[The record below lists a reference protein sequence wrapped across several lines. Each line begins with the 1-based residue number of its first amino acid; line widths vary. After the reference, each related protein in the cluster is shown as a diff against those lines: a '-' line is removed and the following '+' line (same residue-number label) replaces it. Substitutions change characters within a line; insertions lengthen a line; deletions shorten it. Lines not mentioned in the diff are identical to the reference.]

1 MFFIHSASARYNT
14 CFHRH
19 VSLSILIS
27 NPISFWKKIIK
38 TKRIKKIYYFDINAD
53 WKKKKNAC
61 RKFLQ
66 LPKIIFRGNV
76 KSNSW
81 WYCMA
86 DDDAW
91 WRRWRWPPP
100 PRCQMQLQMTISFF
114 ITLHD
119 FLLFIT
125 FSFPLF
131 IYSLCNGNN
140 VLSNQQLRKIQYNSD
155 Y

>member
-1 MFFIHSASARYNT
+1 MFSPP
-14 CFHRH
+14 CFTFYLNLEPNL
-19 VSLSILIS
+19 VLKE
-27 NPISFWKKIIK
+27 NNQNKC
-38 TKRIKKIYYFDINAD
+38 IKKKYYFDINAD

-66 LPKIIFRGNV
+66 QPKIIFRGNV

-91 WRRWRWPPP
+91 WRRWRWPPL

-114 ITLHD
+114 ITLLD

-125 FSFPLF
+125 FSSLYLF
-131 IYSLCNGNN
+131 IHYVMATTCL
-140 VLSNQQLRKIQYNSD
+140 VTNS
-155 Y
+155 